1 MLSNESLIMGIFKI
15 IMLLCQKIWKLKDV
29 VLHFWH
35 KIPQVQSSQKNMRH
49 IYLITKSFQNGYPS
63 DSLSENLL

>member
-1 MLSNESLIMGIFKI
+1 MSKNLEIKRCCFTFLAQNAPGSTVS
-15 IMLLCQKIWKLKDV
+15 
-29 VLHFWH
+29 
-35 KIPQVQSSQKNMRH
+35 KNMRH